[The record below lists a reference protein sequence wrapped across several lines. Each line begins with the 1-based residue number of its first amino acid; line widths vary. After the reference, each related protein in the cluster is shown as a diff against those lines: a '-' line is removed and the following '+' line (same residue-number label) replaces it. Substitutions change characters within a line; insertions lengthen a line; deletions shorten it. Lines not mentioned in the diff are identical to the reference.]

1 MYICNM
7 MVLTKHPSHQPN
19 FSKKRN
25 FNKLSGKIPSWVGN
39 LPYAL
44 PLERKY
50 NHAYG
55 QIEWLSTY
63 IQQNPYICEEIFNS
77 LKTMMMGD
85 GELSTEGLQIK
96 TIKEYEQKEH
106 FPNFSKDVDDFR
118 YKFVDKKCDVVGCA
132 ISGGMK
138 KKKKSRNLRHRRRTM
153 KKNRSVKF

>member
-1 MYICNM
+1 MRDRISIRIKRHTVNYSGRFTEDITSFVLKIVVIQDMAKMYICNM

-55 QIEWLSTY
+55 QIEWLS
-63 IQQNPYICEEIFNS
+63 
-77 LKTMMMGD
+77 
-85 GELSTEGLQIK
+85 
-96 TIKEYEQKEH
+96 
-106 FPNFSKDVDDFR
+106 NFSKDVDHFR
-118 YKFVDKKCDVVGCA
+118 NEFVDKKCDVVGCA

-138 KKKKSRNLRHRRRTM
+138 KKKKSRLLRHRRRTM
-153 KKNRSVKF
+153 KKNRSAKF